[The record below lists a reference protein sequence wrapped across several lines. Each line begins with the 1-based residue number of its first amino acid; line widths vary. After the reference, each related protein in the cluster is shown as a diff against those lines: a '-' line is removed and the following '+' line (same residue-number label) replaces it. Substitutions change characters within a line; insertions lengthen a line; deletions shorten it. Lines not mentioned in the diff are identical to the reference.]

1 MLPHFTML
9 QQTVL
14 LCSMW
19 LINYTV
25 SQQQPPMCK
34 YDVHNCGHVE
44 VICGGFEETL
54 HLDAKHL
61 NVSSRHISSASIQF
75 SLPSL
80 EQCFA
85 IKDDDKGKFGNYE
98 VEVEILSFESL
109 RGINSGHLGVIFNFR
124 NEMNYDFVFLE

>member
-1 MLPHFTML
+1 MVRHAITIISI
-9 QQTVL
+9 
-14 LCSMW
+14 C
-19 LINYTV
+19 LISYSV
-25 SQQQPPMCK
+25 AQQQFPTCK
-34 YDVHNCGHVE
+34 YDIHNCGHAE

-61 NVSSRHISSASIQF
+61 NVSSRHISSVSIQF
-75 SLPSL
+75 SQPSL

-98 VEVEILSFESL
+98 VQVEILSFESL
-109 RGINSGHLGVIFNFR
+109 RGINCGHLGIIFNFR

>member
-1 MLPHFTML
+1 M
-9 QQTVL
+9 
-14 LCSMW
+14 
-19 LINYTV
+19 
-25 SQQQPPMCK
+25 SQQQFPMCK
-34 YDVHNCGHVE
+34 YDVHNCAHVE

-61 NVSSRHISSASIQF
+61 NVTSRHISSVSIQF
-75 SLPSL
+75 SQPSL

-98 VEVEILSFESL
+98 LEVEILSFESV
-109 RGINSGHLGVIFNFR
+109 RGINCGHLGVIFNFR